1 MFLPS
6 RGRKGPDHYYAA
18 KLAIF
23 VVGVVVMLAGVR
35 LDKGW
40 LVNVAIGVLAVA
52 VLLRFLPQKST
63 DPDADSDAEP

>member
-6 RGRKGPDHYYAA
+6 GGRKGPDRYYTA

-23 VVGVVVMLAGVR
+23 VVGVVVMLAGIR

-52 VLLRFLPQKST
+52 VLLRFLPQEST